1 MSYEQRC
8 QKVEKEENQHFV
20 ISPFKSVSKIL
31 SADPIQQLKYCF
43 DPTLEHWT
51 VPE

>member
-31 SADPIQQLKYCF
+31 SADPIQQLKY
-43 DPTLEHWT
+43 
-51 VPE
+51 